1 MELALR
7 HSGKRATALAQYLGI
22 SESAISQWVNGP
34 TKSVNSVLVIKAAH
48 FLGVSAF
55 WFSTGEG
62 DMLQTAAI
70 NEPAAN
76 YSTMTDAEN
85 KLLEDYRQLSSEQ
98 QVKVSQFTRDL
109 VTA

>member
-70 NEPAAN
+70 NA
-76 YSTMTDAEN
+76 
-85 KLLEDYRQLSSEQ
+85 
-98 QVKVSQFTRDL
+98 VSYTHL
-109 VTA
+109 TLPTTPYV